1 MRLVILGPPGA
12 GKGTQAELL
21 SEALGIPHI
30 STGDLFRANI
40 SQGTPPVGI
49 EAKKYLDAGN
59 LVPSEITV
67 DMVRARVGE
76 PDAAKGFILDGFPR
90 STEQADALKEIL
102 ANLDASLDGVLSF
115 VVDTDV
121 VVERM
126 LARGRADDT
135 EEVIR
140 NRMDVYIK
148 ETSPLLAYYGD
159 QVKTIDA
166 VGDIQDVHQRVLS
179 ALGAGVA

>member
-12 GKGTQAELL
+12 GKGTQAEML
-21 SEALGIPHI
+21 SESLGIPHI

-40 SQGTPPVGI
+40 TEGTPVGI

-76 PDAAKGFILDGFPR
+76 PDAVNGFILDGFPR
-90 STEQADALKEIL
+90 STEQADALTAIL
-102 ANLDASLDGVLSF
+102 ADSDHSLDAVLSF
-115 VVDTDV
+115 EVDEDV

-135 EEVIR
+135 EDVIR
-140 NRMDVYIK
+140 NRMQVYIK
-148 ETSPLLAYYGD
+148 ETSPLLDYYAE
-159 QVKTIDA
+159 QVTVIDA
-166 VGDIQDVHQRVLS
+166 IGDVGEVHQRVLR
-179 ALGAGVA
+179 ALND

>member
-40 SQGTPPVGI
+40 SQGTPVGI

-67 DMVRARVGE
+67 DMVRARLAE
-76 PDAAKGFILDGFPR
+76 PDAVKGFLLDGFPR
-90 STEQADALKEIL
+90 STEQADALVEIL
-102 ANLDASLDGVLSF
+102 TKLDESLDGVLSLE
-115 VVDTDV
+115 VDADV

-126 LARGRADDT
+126 LARGRDDDT
-135 EEVIR
+135 DDVIR
-140 NRMDVYIK
+140 NRLSVY
-148 ETSPLLAYYGD
+148 ETETAPLLEYYAG
-159 QVKTIDA
+159 QIKTIDA
-166 VGDIQDVHQRVLS
+166 VGDVQEVHQRI
-179 ALGAGVA
+179 LGAIAGS

>member
-40 SQGTPPVGI
+40 SQGTAVGI
-49 EAKKYLDAGN
+49 EAKRYLDAGD

-76 PDAAKGFILDGFPR
+76 PDASKGFILDGFPR
-90 STEQADALKEIL
+90 STEQADALKDIL
-102 ANLDASLDGVLSF
+102 SALETSLDAVLSF
-115 VVDTDV
+115 VVDADV

-140 NRMDVYIK
+140 NRMAVYQK
-148 ETSPLLAYYGD
+148 ETAPLLDYYGD

-166 VGDIQDVHQRVLS
+166 VGDVQDVHQRVLS
-179 ALGAGVA
+179 ALGAGVS

>member
-1 MRLVILGPPGA
+1 VRLVILGPPGA

-40 SQGTPPVGI
+40 SEGTAVGI
-49 EAKKYLDAGN
+49 EAKRYLDAGD

-90 STEQADALKEIL
+90 STEQADALKDIL
-102 ANLDASLDGVLSF
+102 AKLDTVLDAVLSF
-115 VVDTDV
+115 VVDEDV

-126 LARGRADDT
+126 MARGRADDT

-140 NRMDVYIK
+140 NRMAVYTK
-148 ETSPLLAYYGD
+148 ETAPLLEYYGNE
-159 QVKTIDA
+159 VKTIDA
-166 VGDIQDVHQRVLS
+166 VGDVQDVHQRVLS
-179 ALGAGVA
+179 ALGAGVS

>member
-40 SQGTPPVGI
+40 SQGTAVGI
-49 EAKKYLDAGN
+49 EAKRYLDAGD

-67 DMVRARVGE
+67 DMVRARAGE

-90 STEQADALKEIL
+90 STEQADALKDIL
-102 ANLDASLDGVLSF
+102 ANLDTSLDAVLSF
-115 VVDTDV
+115 QVDADV
-121 VVERM
+121 VVDRM
-126 LARGRADDT
+126 LSRGRADDT
-135 EEVIR
+135 EDVIR
-140 NRMDVYIK
+140 NRMAVYTK
-148 ETSPLLAYYGD
+148 ETAPLLEYYGE

-166 VGDIQDVHQRVLS
+166 VGDVQDVHQRVLS
-179 ALGAGVA
+179 ALGAGVS

>member
-21 SEALGIPHI
+21 SEAVGIPHI

-40 SQGTPPVGI
+40 SQGTAIGI

-67 DMVRARVGE
+67 DMVRARVAE

-90 STEQADALKEIL
+90 STEQADALEDIL
-102 ANLDASLDGVLSF
+102 GNLGTTLDAVLSF
-115 VVDTDV
+115 VVDADV

-140 NRMDVYIK
+140 NRMSVYDT
-148 ETSPLLAYYGD
+148 ETAPLLEYYGD

-166 VGDIQDVHQRVLS
+166 VGDVQDVHQRVLS
-179 ALGAGVA
+179 ALGAGVS

>member
-40 SQGTPPVGI
+40 SQGTPVGI

-67 DMVRARVGE
+67 DMVRARLAE
-76 PDAAKGFILDGFPR
+76 PDAVKGFLLDGFPR
-90 STEQADALKEIL
+90 STEQADALVEIL
-102 ANLDASLDGVLSF
+102 TNLDESLDGVLSLE
-115 VVDTDV
+115 VDADV

-135 EEVIR
+135 DDVIR
-140 NRMDVYIK
+140 NRLSVY
-148 ETSPLLAYYGD
+148 ETETAPLLEYYAG
-159 QVKTIDA
+159 QIKTIDA
-166 VGDIQDVHQRVLS
+166 VGDVQEVHQRI
-179 ALGAGVA
+179 LGAIAGS

>member
-21 SEALGIPHI
+21 SEAIGIPHI

-40 SQGTPPVGI
+40 SQGTAVGI
-49 EAKKYLDAGN
+49 EAKRYLDAGD

-90 STEQADALKEIL
+90 STEQADALKDIL
-102 ANLDASLDGVLSF
+102 AKLDAGLDAVLSF

-126 LARGRADDT
+126 MARGRADDT

-140 NRMDVYIK
+140 NRMAVYTK
-148 ETSPLLAYYGD
+148 ETAPLLEYYGD
-159 QVKTIDA
+159 EVKTIDA
-166 VGDIQDVHQRVLS
+166 VGDVQDVHQRVLS
-179 ALGAGVA
+179 ALGAGVS

>member
-40 SQGTPPVGI
+40 SQGTAIGI

-90 STEQADALKEIL
+90 STEQADALAEIL
-102 ANLDASLDGVLSF
+102 AALGGSLDAVLSF
-115 VVDTDV
+115 EVDADV

-140 NRMDVYIK
+140 NRMSVYAN
-148 ETSPLLAYYGD
+148 ETAPLLEYYGD
-159 QVKTIDA
+159 QVKTIGA

>member
-1 MRLVILGPPGA
+1 MRLVLLGPPGA

-21 SEALGIPHI
+21 SEAIGIPHI

-40 SQGTPPVGI
+40 SQGTAVGI
-49 EAKKYLDAGN
+49 EAKRYLDAGD
-59 LVPSEITV
+59 LVPPEITI

-90 STEQADALKEIL
+90 SVEQADALKDIL
-102 ANLDASLDGVLSF
+102 AGLDTSLDAVLSF

-121 VVERM
+121 VVNRM

-140 NRMDVYIK
+140 NRMSVYDT
-148 ETSPLLAYYGD
+148 ETAPLLAYYGD

-166 VGDIQDVHQRVLS
+166 VGDVQDVHQRVLA
-179 ALGAGVA
+179 ALGAGVS

>member
-40 SQGTPPVGI
+40 SQGTPIGL

-59 LVPSEITV
+59 LVPPEITV
-67 DMVRARVGE
+67 NMVRERLVE
-76 PDAAKGFILDGFPR
+76 PDAVKGFILDGFPR
-90 STEQADALKEIL
+90 SVEQAEALSGIL
-102 ANLDASLDGVLSF
+102 ADANVELDGVLSF
-115 VVDTDV
+115 VVDEDA

-135 EEVIR
+135 EDVIR
-140 NRMDVYIK
+140 NRMKVYAD
-148 ETSPLLAYYGD
+148 ETAPLLTHYAGSI
-159 QVKTIDA
+159 TEIDGMGEVA
-166 VGDIQDVHQRVLS
+166 DVHTQVLS
-179 ALGAGVA
+179 KLGK

>member
-1 MRLVILGPPGA
+1 M
-12 GKGTQAELL
+12 L
-21 SEALGIPHI
+21 SESLGIPHI

-40 SQGTPPVGI
+40 TEGTPVGI

-76 PDAAKGFILDGFPR
+76 PDAVNGFILDGFPR
-90 STEQADALKEIL
+90 STEQADALTKIL
-102 ANLDASLDGVLSF
+102 ADNDHSLDAVLSF
-115 VVDTDV
+115 EVDEDV

-135 EEVIR
+135 EDVIR
-140 NRMDVYIK
+140 NRMQVYIK
-148 ETSPLLAYYGD
+148 ETSPLLDYYAE
-159 QVKTIDA
+159 QVTVIDA
-166 VGDIQDVHQRVLS
+166 IGDVGEVHQRVLR
-179 ALGAGVA
+179 ALND

>member
-21 SEALGIPHI
+21 SETLEIPHI

-40 SQGTPPVGI
+40 SQGTAVGV

-76 PDAAKGFILDGFPR
+76 SDASKGFILDGFPR
-90 STEQADALKEIL
+90 STEQADALNDIL
-102 ANLDASLDGVLSF
+102 AGLDALLDAVLSF
-115 VVDTDV
+115 VVDSDV

-140 NRMDVYIK
+140 NRMDVYTR
-148 ETSPLLAYYGD
+148 ETAPLLAYYGD
-159 QVKTIDA
+159 QVKIIDA
-166 VGDIQDVHQRVLS
+166 VGDIQGVHQRVLS
-179 ALGAGVA
+179 TLSAEVS